1 MLPGSLNPGSLVAW
15 WLIVRPLIT
24 MPLVTRPIAKLSI
37 VLGVLIGSLSVS
49 AQAANAVAG
58 ADKYIQSDDT
68 ALQKGRT
75 IWLDNCESCHGYGI
89 ADAPIPMR
97 PAQWKHRVS
106 KKTEV
111 LYTHAIEGFIGPDYS
126 MMPARGGNDD
136 LGDEEVR
143 LAVDYMV
150 FLARFY
156 INQQS
161 NER

>member
-1 MLPGSLNPGSLVAW
+1 MLP
-15 WLIVRPLIT
+15 
-24 MPLVTRPIAKLSI
+24 RPIVILCI
-37 VLGVLIGSLSVS
+37 VLGVCIGALSAV
-49 AQAANAVAG
+49 AQAANQAASQ
-58 ADKYIQSDDT
+58 AASSEKYIESDDG
-68 ALQKGRT
+68 ALQKGRI
-75 IWLDNCESCHGYGI
+75 IWLDKCDSCHGYGI

-97 PAQWKHRVS
+97 PEQWKHRVS
-106 KKTEV
+106 KQTEV
-111 LYTHAIEGFIGPDYS
+111 LYTHAIEGFIGEDYS
-126 MMPARGGNDD
+126 MMPARGGNED

>member
-1 MLPGSLNPGSLVAW
+1 MLY
-15 WLIVRPLIT
+15 
-24 MPLVTRPIAKLSI
+24 I
-37 VLGVLIGSLSVS
+37 VLGVCIGALS
-49 AQAANAVAG
+49 AMAHAA
-58 ADKYIQSDDT
+58 DTEKYIQSDDA

-97 PAQWKHRVS
+97 PEQWKHRVS

-143 LAVDYMV
+143 RAVDYMV